1 MPRIATANEKNT
13 CVRRAIK
20 FSAMTST
27 PEPFYVDYT
36 ELSKALGKDV
46 YNVLD
51 EAIDNILK
59 NTQYYNLDEFVI
71 F

>member
-1 MPRIATANEKNT
+1 
-13 CVRRAIK
+13 
-20 FSAMTST
+20 MTST